1 MADRED
7 EHSQSQHRQDQHGQ
21 GEHSQDMG
29 MGEHASPGDA
39 SGGRSSEGFQS
50 GEPQSG
56 GFSAEG
62 YSASYSAAGVS
73 PAGSPAQESSFTQDS
88 YSESSYSESS
98 FSQPS
103 SFSSEPQAGGEATSW
118 EEASLPPWSDRTGE
132 RTQLVEPQDLP
143 SGSPWASSA
152 AASEFDS
159 EPLQAR
165 EGASAILSQQSMQQN
180 PSSQSLSPQ
189 GMSRQSSG
197 MDDFF
202 GSPQQAPGQAPGHAS
217 SQAPPARS
225 DRNLVRAVI
234 TGAVLIVLAWSM
246 FAIGKVATLVFTTI
260 VLVVGIAEFYSALNK
275 VRYNPASLIG
285 YAATIGLC
293 FGVYWKGTDAYP
305 IVLGI
310 AVMAC
315 LLWYLLGGTG
325 GGQTGALPNI
335 SATFLGIIYVGVL
348 GSFAALLLTF
358 QDGVN
363 LVVAA
368 VIVSVAYDIGGWG
381 VGRLAGRTPLAEVSP
396 SKTVEGLIGG
406 ILIAFFAAL
415 LILTIFN
422 MSPWVDPGTAG
433 DRVFFALFASL
444 IAPLGDLSQSMLKR
458 NLGIKD
464 MSGLLPGHGGVLDRF
479 DTLLFVLPV
488 CYFAARITGAA
499 VVV

>member
-7 EHSQSQHRQDQHGQ
+7 EHRENQHRK
-21 GEHSQDMG
+21 DMAMSENAG
-29 MGEHASPGDA
+29 SGDA

-50 GEPQSG
+50 GESQSES
-56 GFSAEG
+56 F
-62 YSASYSAAGVS
+62 SAAGIS
-73 PAGSPAQESSFTQDS
+73 PTGSPAQEDSFAQDS
-88 YSESSYSESS
+88 YSAGSYSEGS

-103 SFSSEPQAGGEATSW
+103 SFSSQPQTGGEATSW

-143 SGSPWASSA
+143 SGSPWASPA
-152 AASEFDS
+152 AASEMDR
-159 EPLQAR
+159 EPLPAR
-165 EGASAILSQQSMQQN
+165 EAASAILSQQSMLQQN
-180 PSSQSLSPQ
+180 PSSQNLSPQ
-189 GMSRQSSG
+189 GMSQQSSG

-202 GSPQQAPGQAPGHAS
+202 GSPQQAAGQSSGQVA
-217 SQAPPARS
+217 SQAAPARS
-225 DRNLVRAVI
+225 DRNLVTAVI

-246 FAIGKVATLVFTTI
+246 FAVGKVATLVFTTI

-285 YAATIGLC
+285 YAATIGLS

-315 LLWYLLGGTG
+315 LLWYLLGGAG
-325 GGQTGALPNI
+325 GSQTGALPNI
-335 SATFLGIIYVGVL
+335 SATFLGIMYVGLL

-358 QDGVN
+358 EDGVN

-368 VIVSVAYDIGGWG
+368 VIVSVAYDIGGWA
-381 VGRLAGRTPLAEVSP
+381 VGRLTGRTPLTEVSP

-406 ILIAFFAAL
+406 VLIAFFASL
-415 LILTIFN
+415 LILTLFDL
-422 MSPWVDPGTAG
+422 SPWVDPGTAG
-433 DRVFFALFASL
+433 DRVLFAIFASL
-444 IAPLGDLSQSMLKR
+444 VAPLGDLTQSMLKR

-464 MSGLLPGHGGVLDRF
+464 MSGLLPGHGGILDRF

-488 CYFAARITGAA
+488 CYFVARVAGVA

>member
-1 MADRED
+1 
-7 EHSQSQHRQDQHGQ
+7 
-21 GEHSQDMG
+21 
-29 MGEHASPGDA
+29 
-39 SGGRSSEGFQS
+39 
-50 GEPQSG
+50 
-56 GFSAEG
+56 
-62 YSASYSAAGVS
+62 
-73 PAGSPAQESSFTQDS
+73 
-88 YSESSYSESS
+88 
-98 FSQPS
+98 
-103 SFSSEPQAGGEATSW
+103 
-118 EEASLPPWSDRTGE
+118 
-132 RTQLVEPQDLP
+132 
-143 SGSPWASSA
+143 
-152 AASEFDS
+152 
-159 EPLQAR
+159 
-165 EGASAILSQQSMQQN
+165 
-180 PSSQSLSPQ
+180 
-189 GMSRQSSG
+189 
-197 MDDFF
+197 
-202 GSPQQAPGQAPGHAS
+202 
-217 SQAPPARS
+217 
-225 DRNLVRAVI
+225 
-234 TGAVLIVLAWSM
+234 M

-260 VLVVGIAEFYSALNK
+260 VLVVGIAEFYSALTK
-275 VRYNPASLIG
+275 VRYHPASLIG
-285 YAATIGLC
+285 YATTIGLC

-368 VIVSVAYDIGGWG
+368 VIVSVAYDIGGWA
-381 VGRLAGRTPLAEVSP
+381 VGRLTGRTPLAEVSP

-422 MSPWVDPGTAG
+422 MSPWVDPGSAG
-433 DRVFFALFASL
+433 DRVFFAVFACL

-464 MSGLLPGHGGVLDRF
+464 MGGLLPGHGGILDRF

-488 CYFAARITGAA
+488 CYFAARITGVA

>member
-7 EHSQSQHRQDQHGQ
+7 EHRKDQHRQDQHRQ
-21 GEHSQDMG
+21 GEN
-29 MGEHASPGDA
+29 ASPGDA

-50 GEPQSG
+50 GESQSE
-56 GFSAEG
+56 GFSAE
-62 YSASYSAAGVS
+62 SYSAAGIP

-165 EGASAILSQQSMQQN
+165 EAASAILSQQSMQQN
-180 PSSQSLSPQ
+180 PSAQSLSPQ
-189 GMSRQSSG
+189 GMSQQSSG

-202 GSPQQAPGQAPGHAS
+202 GSPQQAAGQASSQAS

-225 DRNLVRAVI
+225 DRNLATAII
-234 TGAVLIVLAWSM
+234 TGAILIALAWSM

-260 VLVVGIAEFYSALNK
+260 VLVVGIAEFYSALTK
-275 VRYNPASLIG
+275 VRYHPASLIG
-285 YAATIGLC
+285 YATTIGLS

-368 VIVSVAYDIGGWG
+368 VIVSVAYDIGGWA
-381 VGRLAGRTPLAEVSP
+381 VGRLTGRTPLSEVSP

-422 MSPWVDPGTAG
+422 MSPWVDPGSAG
-433 DRVFFALFASL
+433 DRVFFALFACL

-464 MSGLLPGHGGVLDRF
+464 MGGLLPGHGGVLDRF

-488 CYFAARITGAA
+488 CYFAARITGVA

>member
-7 EHSQSQHRQDQHGQ
+7 EHSQSQHRQDQH
-21 GEHSQDMG
+21 SR
-29 MGEHASPGDA
+29 GEHASPGDA
-39 SGGRSSEGFQS
+39 SRGQSSEGFQS
-50 GEPQSG
+50 GESQSE
-56 GFSAEG
+56 GFSPES
-62 YSASYSAAGVS
+62 YSASYSAAGTS
-73 PAGSPAQESSFTQDS
+73 QAGSPAQESSF
-88 YSESSYSESS
+88 SEGSYSESS

-165 EGASAILSQQSMQQN
+165 EAASAILSQQSMQQN
-180 PSSQSLSPQ
+180 PSSQSPSPQ
-189 GMSRQSSG
+189 GMSQQSSG

-202 GSPQQAPGQAPGHAS
+202 GSPQQAAGQAASRAS
-217 SQAPPARS
+217 SQAPPGRS
-225 DRNLVRAVI
+225 DRNLATAII
-234 TGAVLIVLAWSM
+234 TGAILIALAWSM

-260 VLVVGIAEFYSALNK
+260 VLVVGIAEFYSALTK
-275 VRYNPASLIG
+275 VRYHPASLIG
-285 YAATIGLC
+285 YATTIGLC

-368 VIVSVAYDIGGWG
+368 VIVSVAYDIGGWA
-381 VGRLAGRTPLAEVSP
+381 VGRLTGRTPLAEVSP

-422 MSPWVDPGTAG
+422 MSPWVDPGSAG
-433 DRVFFALFASL
+433 DRVFFAVFACL

-464 MSGLLPGHGGVLDRF
+464 MGGLLPGHGGILDRF

-488 CYFAARITGAA
+488 CYFAARITGVA

>member
-1 MADRED
+1 MADRE
-7 EHSQSQHRQDQHGQ
+7 EEHRQDQH
-21 GEHSQDMG
+21 SR
-29 MGEHASPGDA
+29 GEHASPGDA
-39 SGGRSSEGFQS
+39 SRGQSSEGFQS
-50 GEPQSG
+50 GESQSE
-56 GFSAEG
+56 GFSPESYSES
-62 YSASYSAAGVS
+62 YSASYSAAGTS
-73 PAGSPAQESSFTQDS
+73 QAGSPAQESSF
-88 YSESSYSESS
+88 SEGSYSESS

-165 EGASAILSQQSMQQN
+165 EAASAILSQQSMQQN
-180 PSSQSLSPQ
+180 PSSQSPSPQ
-189 GMSRQSSG
+189 GMSQQSSG

-202 GSPQQAPGQAPGHAS
+202 GSPQQAAGQAPSRAS

-225 DRNLVRAVI
+225 DRNLATAII
-234 TGAVLIVLAWSM
+234 TGAILIALAWSM

-260 VLVVGIAEFYSALNK
+260 VLVVGIAEFYSALTK
-275 VRYNPASLIG
+275 VRYHPASLIG
-285 YAATIGLC
+285 YATTIGLC

-368 VIVSVAYDIGGWG
+368 VIVSVAYDIGGWA
-381 VGRLAGRTPLAEVSP
+381 VGRLTGRTPLAEVSP

-422 MSPWVDPGTAG
+422 MSPWVDPGSAG
-433 DRVFFALFASL
+433 DRVFFAVFACL

-464 MSGLLPGHGGVLDRF
+464 MGGLLPGHGGVLDRF

-488 CYFAARITGAA
+488 CYFAARITGVA

>member
-1 MADRED
+1 MADRE
-7 EHSQSQHRQDQHGQ
+7 EEHRQDQH
-21 GEHSQDMG
+21 SR
-29 MGEHASPGDA
+29 GEHASPGDA
-39 SGGRSSEGFQS
+39 SRGQSSEGFQS
-50 GEPQSG
+50 GESQSE
-56 GFSAEG
+56 GFSPES
-62 YSASYSAAGVS
+62 YSASYSAAGTS
-73 PAGSPAQESSFTQDS
+73 QAGSPAQESSF
-88 YSESSYSESS
+88 SEGSYSESS

-180 PSSQSLSPQ
+180 PSSQSPSPQ
-189 GMSRQSSG
+189 GMSQQSSG

-202 GSPQQAPGQAPGHAS
+202 GSPQQAAGQAASRAS

-225 DRNLVRAVI
+225 DRNLATAII
-234 TGAVLIVLAWSM
+234 TGAILIALAWSM

-260 VLVVGIAEFYSALNK
+260 VLVVGIAEFYSALTK
-275 VRYNPASLIG
+275 VRYHPASLIG
-285 YAATIGLC
+285 YATTIGLC

-368 VIVSVAYDIGGWG
+368 VIVSVAYDIGGWA
-381 VGRLAGRTPLAEVSP
+381 VGRLTGRTPLAEVSP

-422 MSPWVDPGTAG
+422 MSPWVDPGSAG
-433 DRVFFALFASL
+433 DRVFFAVFACL

-464 MSGLLPGHGGVLDRF
+464 MGGLLPGHGGVLDRF

-488 CYFAARITGAA
+488 CYFAARITGVA

>member
-1 MADRED
+1 MADRE
-7 EHSQSQHRQDQHGQ
+7 EEHRQDQH
-21 GEHSQDMG
+21 SR
-29 MGEHASPGDA
+29 GEHASPGDA
-39 SGGRSSEGFQS
+39 SRGQSSEGFQS
-50 GEPQSG
+50 GESQSE
-56 GFSAEG
+56 GFSPES
-62 YSASYSAAGVS
+62 YSASYSAAGIP
-73 PAGSPAQESSFTQDS
+73 PAGSPAQESSF
-88 YSESSYSESS
+88 SEGSYSESS

-165 EGASAILSQQSMQQN
+165 EAASAILSQQSMPQN
-180 PSSQSLSPQ
+180 PSSQSPAPQ
-189 GMSRQSSG
+189 GMSQQSSG

-202 GSPQQAPGQAPGHAS
+202 GSPQQAASRAS

-234 TGAVLIVLAWSM
+234 TGAILIALAWSM

-260 VLVVGIAEFYSALNK
+260 VLVVGIAEFYSALTK
-275 VRYNPASLIG
+275 VRYHPASLIG
-285 YAATIGLC
+285 YATTIGLC

-358 QDGVN
+358 QEGVN

-368 VIVSVAYDIGGWG
+368 VIVSVAYDIGGWA
-381 VGRLAGRTPLAEVSP
+381 VGRLTGRTPLSEVSP

-433 DRVFFALFASL
+433 DRIFFAVFACL

-464 MSGLLPGHGGVLDRF
+464 MGGLLPGHGGILDRF

-488 CYFAARITGAA
+488 CYFAARITGVA

>member
-7 EHSQSQHRQDQHGQ
+7 EHRQDQHRQDQHRQ
-21 GEHSQDMG
+21 GEN
-29 MGEHASPGDA
+29 ASPGDA

-50 GEPQSG
+50 GESQSES
-56 GFSAEG
+56 FSSES
-62 YSASYSAAGVS
+62 YSASYSAAGTS
-73 PAGSPAQESSFTQDS
+73 QAGSPAQ
-88 YSESSYSESS
+88 ESSYSESS

-165 EGASAILSQQSMQQN
+165 EAASAILSQQSMQQN
-180 PSSQSLSPQ
+180 PSSQNPSPQ
-189 GMSRQSSG
+189 GMSQQNSG

-202 GSPQQAPGQAPGHAS
+202 GSPQQAAGQAPSRAS

-225 DRNLVRAVI
+225 DRNLATAII
-234 TGAVLIVLAWSM
+234 TGAILIALAWSM

-260 VLVVGIAEFYSALNK
+260 VLVVGIAEFYSALTK
-275 VRYNPASLIG
+275 VRYHPASLIG
-285 YAATIGLC
+285 YATTIGLC

-358 QDGVN
+358 QEGVN

-368 VIVSVAYDIGGWG
+368 VIVSVAYDIGGWA

-422 MSPWVDPGTAG
+422 MSPWVDPGSAG
-433 DRVFFALFASL
+433 DRVFFAVFACL

-464 MSGLLPGHGGVLDRF
+464 MGGLLPGHGGVLDRF

-488 CYFAARITGAA
+488 CYFAARITGVA

>member
-7 EHSQSQHRQDQHGQ
+7 ERRRDTAMNENAGT
-21 GEHSQDMG
+21 
-29 MGEHASPGDA
+29 GDA
-39 SGGRSSEGFQS
+39 SGGQSSEGFQS
-50 GEPQSG
+50 GESQSES
-56 GFSAEG
+56 FSATG
-62 YSASYSAAGVS
+62 ISST
-73 PAGSPAQESSFTQDS
+73 GSPAQEDSFTQDS
-88 YSESSYSESS
+88 YSAGS

-152 AASEFDS
+152 AASGMDR
-159 EPLQAR
+159 EPLPAR
-165 EGASAILSQQSMQQN
+165 EAASAILSQQSMPQQN
-180 PSSQSLSPQ
+180 PSSQNLSPQ
-189 GMSRQSSG
+189 GMSQQSSG

-202 GSPQQAPGQAPGHAS
+202 GNPQQAASQAS
-217 SQAPPARS
+217 SPAASQAAPARS
-225 DRNLVRAVI
+225 DRNLVTAVI

-246 FAIGKVATLVFTTI
+246 FAVGKVATLVFTTL

-293 FGVYWKGTDAYP
+293 FGVYWKGADAYP

-315 LLWYLLGGTG
+315 LLWYFLGGAG
-325 GGQTGALPNI
+325 GSQTGALPNI
-335 SATFLGIIYVGVL
+335 SATFLGIMYVGLL

-358 QDGVN
+358 EDGVN

-368 VIVSVAYDIGGWG
+368 VIVSVAYDIGGWA
-381 VGRLAGRTPLAEVSP
+381 VGRLTGRTPLTEISP

-406 ILIAFFAAL
+406 VLIAFFASL
-415 LILTIFN
+415 LILTLFDL
-422 MSPWVDPGTAG
+422 SPWVDPGTAG
-433 DRVFFALFASL
+433 DRVLFAVCASL
-444 IAPLGDLSQSMLKR
+444 VAPLGDLAQSMLKR

-464 MSGLLPGHGGVLDRF
+464 MSGLLPGHGGILDRF

-488 CYFAARITGAA
+488 CYFVARVAGVA

>member
-1 MADRED
+1 MADRE
-7 EHSQSQHRQDQHGQ
+7 EEHRQDQH
-21 GEHSQDMG
+21 SR
-29 MGEHASPGDA
+29 GEHASPGDA
-39 SGGRSSEGFQS
+39 SRGQSSEGFQS
-50 GEPQSG
+50 GESQSE
-56 GFSAEG
+56 GFSPES
-62 YSASYSAAGVS
+62 YSASYSAAGIP
-73 PAGSPAQESSFTQDS
+73 PAGSPAQESSF
-88 YSESSYSESS
+88 SEGSYSESS

-165 EGASAILSQQSMQQN
+165 EAASAILSQQSMPQN
-180 PSSQSLSPQ
+180 PSSQSPAPQ
-189 GMSRQSSG
+189 GMSQQSSG

-202 GSPQQAPGQAPGHAS
+202 GSPQQAAGQAASRAS

-234 TGAVLIVLAWSM
+234 TGAILIALAWSM

-260 VLVVGIAEFYSALNK
+260 VLVVGIAEFYSALTK
-275 VRYNPASLIG
+275 VRYHPASLIG
-285 YAATIGLC
+285 YATTIGLC

-358 QDGVN
+358 QEGVN

-368 VIVSVAYDIGGWG
+368 VIVSVAYDIGGWA
-381 VGRLAGRTPLAEVSP
+381 VGRLTGRTPLSEVSP

-422 MSPWVDPGTAG
+422 MSPWVDPGSAG
-433 DRVFFALFASL
+433 DRIFFAVFACL

-464 MSGLLPGHGGVLDRF
+464 MGGLLPGHGGVLDRF

-488 CYFAARITGAA
+488 CYFAARITGVA

>member
-7 EHSQSQHRQDQHGQ
+7 ENSQSQHRQDQHSR

-39 SGGRSSEGFQS
+39 SGGRSSDGFQS
-50 GEPQSG
+50 GESQSE
-56 GFSAEG
+56 GFSPES
-62 YSASYSAAGVS
+62 YSASYSAAGTS
-73 PAGSPAQESSFTQDS
+73 QAGSPAQESSF
-88 YSESSYSESS
+88 SEGSYSESS

-165 EGASAILSQQSMQQN
+165 EAASAILSQQSMQQN
-180 PSSQSLSPQ
+180 PSSPSPSPQ
-189 GMSRQSSG
+189 GMSQQSSG

-202 GSPQQAPGQAPGHAS
+202 GSPQQAAGRAS

-234 TGAVLIVLAWSM
+234 TGAILIALAWSM
-246 FAIGKVATLVFTTI
+246 FAIGKVATLIFTTI
-260 VLVVGIAEFYSALNK
+260 VLVVGIAEFYSALTK
-275 VRYNPASLIG
+275 VRYHPASLIG
-285 YAATIGLC
+285 YATTIGLS

-358 QDGVN
+358 QEGVN

-368 VIVSVAYDIGGWG
+368 VIVSVAYDIGGWA

-415 LILTIFN
+415 LIPTIFN

-433 DRVFFALFASL
+433 DRIFFALFASL

-464 MSGLLPGHGGVLDRF
+464 MSGLLPGHGGILDRF

-488 CYFAARITGAA
+488 CYFAARITGVA

>member
-7 EHSQSQHRQDQHGQ
+7 EHMQDQH
-21 GEHSQDMG
+21 SR
-29 MGEHASPGDA
+29 GEHASPGDA
-39 SGGRSSEGFQS
+39 SRGQSSEGFQS
-50 GEPQSG
+50 GESQSE
-56 GFSAEG
+56 GFSPES
-62 YSASYSAAGVS
+62 YSASYSAAGTS
-73 PAGSPAQESSFTQDS
+73 QAGSPAQESSF
-88 YSESSYSESS
+88 SEGSYSESS

-165 EGASAILSQQSMQQN
+165 EGASAILSQQSMPQ
-180 PSSQSLSPQ
+180 QSLSSPSPSPQ
-189 GMSRQSSG
+189 GMSQQNSG

-202 GSPQQAPGQAPGHAS
+202 GSPQQAAGQAASRAS

-225 DRNLVRAVI
+225 DRNLATAII
-234 TGAVLIVLAWSM
+234 TGAILIALAWSM

-260 VLVVGIAEFYSALNK
+260 VLIVGIAEFYSALTK
-275 VRYNPASLIG
+275 VRYHPASLIG
-285 YAATIGLC
+285 YATTIGLC

-368 VIVSVAYDIGGWG
+368 VIVSVAYDIGGWA
-381 VGRLAGRTPLAEVSP
+381 VGRLTGRTPLSEVSP

-422 MSPWVDPGTAG
+422 MSPWVDPGSAG
-433 DRVFFALFASL
+433 DRIFFAVFACL

-464 MSGLLPGHGGVLDRF
+464 MGGLLPGHGGVLDRF

-488 CYFAARITGAA
+488 CYFAARITGVA

>member
-1 MADRED
+1 MADRE
-7 EHSQSQHRQDQHGQ
+7 EEHRQDQH
-21 GEHSQDMG
+21 SR
-29 MGEHASPGDA
+29 GEHASPGDA
-39 SGGRSSEGFQS
+39 SRGQSSEGFQS
-50 GEPQSG
+50 GESQSE
-56 GFSAEG
+56 GFSPES
-62 YSASYSAAGVS
+62 YSASYSAAGTS
-73 PAGSPAQESSFTQDS
+73 QAGSPAQESSF
-88 YSESSYSESS
+88 SEGSFSESS

-165 EGASAILSQQSMQQN
+165 EGASAILSQQSMPQ
-180 PSSQSLSPQ
+180 QSLSSPSPSPQ
-189 GMSRQSSG
+189 GMSQQSSG

-202 GSPQQAPGQAPGHAS
+202 GSPQQAAGQAASRAS

-225 DRNLVRAVI
+225 DRNLATAII
-234 TGAVLIVLAWSM
+234 TGAILIALAWSM

-260 VLVVGIAEFYSALNK
+260 VLVVGIAEFYSALTK
-275 VRYNPASLIG
+275 VRYHPASLIG
-285 YAATIGLC
+285 YATTIGLC

-368 VIVSVAYDIGGWG
+368 VIVSVAYDIGGWA
-381 VGRLAGRTPLAEVSP
+381 VGRLTGRTPLAEVSP

-422 MSPWVDPGTAG
+422 MSPWVDPGSAG
-433 DRVFFALFASL
+433 DRVFFAVFACL

-464 MSGLLPGHGGVLDRF
+464 MGGLLPGHGGVLDRF

-488 CYFAARITGAA
+488 CYFAARITGVA

>member
-7 EHSQSQHRQDQHGQ
+7 EHSQSQHRQDQH
-21 GEHSQDMG
+21 SR
-29 MGEHASPGDA
+29 GEHASPGDA

-50 GEPQSG
+50 GESQSE
-56 GFSAEG
+56 GFSPES
-62 YSASYSAAGVS
+62 YSASYSAAGTS
-73 PAGSPAQESSFTQDS
+73 QAGSPAQESSF
-88 YSESSYSESS
+88 SEGSYSESS

-165 EGASAILSQQSMQQN
+165 EAASAILSQQSMQQN
-180 PSSQSLSPQ
+180 PSSQSPAPQ
-189 GMSRQSSG
+189 GMSQQSSG

-202 GSPQQAPGQAPGHAS
+202 GSPQQAAGQAPSRAS

-234 TGAVLIVLAWSM
+234 TGAILIALAWSM

-260 VLVVGIAEFYSALNK
+260 VLVVGIAEFYSALTK
-275 VRYNPASLIG
+275 VRYHPASLIG
-285 YAATIGLC
+285 YATTIGLC

-368 VIVSVAYDIGGWG
+368 VIVSVAYDIGGWA
-381 VGRLAGRTPLAEVSP
+381 VGRLTGRTPLSEVSP

-422 MSPWVDPGTAG
+422 MSPWVDPGSAG
-433 DRVFFALFASL
+433 DRIFFAVFACL

-464 MSGLLPGHGGVLDRF
+464 MGGLLPGHGGVLDRF

-488 CYFAARITGAA
+488 CYFAARITGVA